1 METDMENIIKSRRKE
16 LGFSAEDIA
25 KVLGVSRATIY
36 RYEKGE
42 IEKVPGKVLEPLAKA
57 LHTTPAYLMG
67 WKNDPGNQS
76 TYDFCNETRAK
87 KKSSKS
93 YRVIPIHFLGTVAA
107 GYNHIANDAAE
118 FLYVPEAWLGR
129 RQPDDFFA
137 LRVKGS
143 SMYPKYC
150 DGDEILC
157 LRDESLPENGQV
169 CVVLYNGEEATLKK
183 VEFPADRS
191 WLELIPINPEYEPK
205 RISGADMEQCKIL
218 GKVIRL
224 IRTEDKNIDEE

>member
-1 METDMENIIKSRRKE
+1 MNRIRTLRAEKKISMREAAQQLGLPYTTYVNYERGAREPNSETLIALANFYNTSIDYMLGRSDSRIAAYSSSFSRKADLNYPQKE
-16 LGFSAEDIA
+16 
-25 KVLGVSRATIY
+25 
-36 RYEKGE
+36 
-42 IEKVPGKVLEPLAKA
+42 
-57 LHTTPAYLMG
+57 
-67 WKNDPGNQS
+67 
-76 TYDFCNETRAK
+76 
-87 KKSSKS
+87 
-93 YRVIPIHFLGTVAA
+93 RVIPIRFLGSVAA
-107 GYNHIANDAAE
+107 GYNHIANDE
-118 FLYVPEAWLGR
+118 HEYLNVPEDWLGHR
-129 RQPDDFFA
+129 SPDDFFA

-205 RISGADMEQCKIL
+205 RISRANMEQCKIL

-224 IRTEDKNIDEE
+224 IRTEDKNIDDE